1 MKPKI
6 SVITVVYNN
15 AEGIESTIKSVI
27 GQTHQDLEYI
37 VIDGG
42 STDGTLVILN
52 KYKENIHTL
61 ISEPD
66 KGIYDAMNKGLA
78 VSTGD
83 YVLFMNSADELYTDD
98 VIESIFKKKTVSD
111 IYYGETMLINDKREE
126 LGTRSDRTTRKL
138 PENLKP
144 TDFARGMLVS
154 HQSIIVSK
162 KIASDYDLS
171 YSCSA
176 DIDWVIKALKKADKI
191 ANANQIISKYLVGGH
206 SIQNQKKCWKER
218 LTISVNHFGWMATLI
233 GHAFIVLKG
242 IKHVWI
248 LGKRNY

>member
-1 MKPKI
+1 MKV

-15 AEGIESTIKSVI
+15 VEGIERTIKSVI

-52 KYKENIHTL
+52 KYKENIHSL

-66 KGIYDAMNKGLA
+66 KGIYDAMNKGLK
-78 VSTGD
+78 VSSGD
-83 YVLFMNSADELYTDD
+83 YVLFMNSADEFYTDD
-98 VIESIFKKKTVSD
+98 VIESIFKKTPVSD
-111 IYYGETMLINDKREE
+111 VYYGETMLINDEREE
-126 LGTRSDRTTRKL
+126 IGTRSDRTTRKL
-138 PENLKP
+138 PKNLKP

-162 KIASDYDLS
+162 KIASEYDLS

-176 DIDWVIKALKKADKI
+176 DIDWVIKALKNADRI
-191 ANANQIISKYLVGGH
+191 TNVNLIVSKYLIGGH
-206 SIQNQKKCWKER
+206 SIQNQKKCLKER
-218 LTISVNHFGWMATLI
+218 FRIFVRHYGIMRTLA
-233 GHAFIVLKG
+233 GHLAILINAFIHQV
-242 IKHVWI
+242 I
-248 LGKRNY
+248 LGKKNY